1 MRKVNKNVIII
12 LAVLIVGVMLVG
24 GGVWWLQRQES
35 GGPGTGGVVGGPE
48 IVTPS
53 PIVQPTQEVIV
64 VSSPTGTQTATKTF
78 TVEAKNYSFTPST
91 IKVKKGDTV
100 VIILKSI
107 DAIHD
112 WTLDEFDA
120 STNQIGEGEEEEI
133 EFVADKKGTFEF
145 YCSVSN
151 HRAMGMK
158 GKFVVE

>member
-1 MRKVNKNVIII
+1 MGTVSKNVLII
-12 LAVLIVGVMLVG
+12 LVVLVLGVVLVG
-24 GGVWWLQRQES
+24 GGVWWLQRQEN
-35 GGPGTGGVVGGPE
+35 GAPGTGGVVEGPV

-53 PIVQPTQEVIV
+53 PIVQPTQAVREVAT
-64 VSSPTGTQTATKTF
+64 PTGVQTGVKTF
-78 TVEAKNYSFTPST
+78 TVEAKNLSFTPST

-100 VIILKSI
+100 VITFKSV

-112 WTLDEFDA
+112 WVLDEFDA

-145 YCSVSN
+145 YCSVEN

-158 GKFVVE
+158 GKFIVE